1 MFPRRPRDLRQLRRR
16 QRRLHQRLLNVRR
29 RRQFAP
35 ARPDKSISH
44 ALRRY
49 SRARHDREREHSR
62 RRQPESSRSRRPYL
76 HLIPTVRLARTRL
89 YGPRIPERF
98 SESRRGCRR
107 GGSLARA
114 RAQKAF
120 PVRTRRKSGRLHAKL
135 DDGRDGIRAEFHG
148 GCGEE
153 EGDDDYALDP
163 IARGDAHAASPASEC
178 GNQKQTV
185 GRKQLSSETRELG
198 LEIAWY
204 KN

>member
-1 MFPRRPRDLRQLRRR
+1 MLCADTPVRVTTVNANIRVDVSPSPRVLAARTSTSFRPS
-16 QRRLHQRLLNVRR
+16 V
-29 RRQFAP
+29 
-35 ARPDKSISH
+35 
-44 ALRRY
+44 
-49 SRARHDREREHSR
+49 SRARASTVHEYPNASPNRVADAVAVA
-62 RRQPESSRSRRPYL
+62 RS
-76 HLIPTVRLARTRL
+76 
-89 YGPRIPERF
+89 
-98 SESRRGCRR
+98 
-107 GGSLARA
+107 RA